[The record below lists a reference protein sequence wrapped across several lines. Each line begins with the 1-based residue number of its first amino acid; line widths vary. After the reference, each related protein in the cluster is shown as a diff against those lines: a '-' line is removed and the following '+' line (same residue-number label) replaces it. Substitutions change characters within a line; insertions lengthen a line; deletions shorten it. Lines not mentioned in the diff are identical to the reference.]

1 MGNYADNAYYW
12 MKRNGHAPKY
22 EHAGIYCIKVDDKIV
37 YVGKSGNML
46 RRIAA
51 HYAHI
56 QMGTETKYRILSEAQ
71 RKGHSLGFDVL
82 YYAKS
87 KRYADKTTELGEK
100 EGEYIRMYSPILNT
114 QIPKEEDWR
123 KWNINKLEAKQILQS
138 ILENKE

>member
-1 MGNYADNAYYW
+1 MGKYADNAYYW

-46 RRIAA
+46 RRIAF

-56 QMGTETKYRILSEAQ
+56 QMETETKYRILSEAR
-71 RKGHSLGFDVL
+71 RKGHNLGFDVL

-87 KRYADKTTELGEK
+87 KRYADKQTELGEK
-100 EGEYIRMYSPILNT
+100 EGEYIRLYKPILNT
-114 QIPKEEDWR
+114 
-123 KWNINKLEAKQILQS
+123 
-138 ILENKE
+138 